1 VQKKIA
7 VNSPPPQLLFTPE
20 EVAAA
25 ISFHPESIRRA
36 VRGGR
41 IAAVKLGAAWRIPAA
56 ELQRI
61 VTQGLPR
68 L

>member
-1 VQKKIA
+1 MKQKIA
-7 VNSPPPQLLFTPE
+7 VNSPPPQLLYSPE

-36 VRGGR
+36 VRSGR
-41 IAAVKLGAAWRIPAA
+41 IAAVKLGPLWRITAA
-56 ELQRI
+56 TLQRI
-61 VTQGLPR
+61 ATEGLPR